1 MKITFNPTIKNYQT
15 NYKPL
20 KSNSAPMKSYA
31 NINGLNCLANYDLT
45 FCSRTPRA
53 IYAIDYDGNYEKIES
68 ISKVENAVSGAIG
81 AVLDGRCAV
90 FDNRTYIY
98 ADCAESSDGK
108 IDSNAIYKAI
118 LRFQNAQNQPLYAI
132 DFNGNLQRFNN
143 RKEAS
148 TAFNI
153 PLNNIN
159 QVLNHTIETTNGYVF
174 IRAFDVEMRDKNG
187 KLLKDENNKPILDME
202 TINKL
207 REGFLYAGRGFAVV
221 SIDKKGNIIQ
231 YQNLKEAA
239 KKTANKRENIAQA
252 LSSGKITQGKYA
264 FARLADVVLIDE
276 FGDVVFDENNDFVI
290 DYDKVEEFR
299 QMAFEK

>member
-15 NYKPL
+15 CFKQSKANVSKHE
-20 KSNSAPMKSYA
+20 NSQ
-31 NINGLNCLANYDLT
+31 NLNGLDCATNYNLA
-45 FCSRTPRA
+45 FRSRTPRA
-53 IYAIDYDGNYEKIES
+53 VYAIDYDGNYEKIES

-90 FDNRTYIY
+90 FDNKTYIY
-98 ADCAESSDGK
+98 ADYAESSDGK

-132 DFNGNLQRFNN
+132 DFNGNLQRFSN

-148 TAFNI
+148 VALDI

-207 REGFLYAGRGFAVV
+207 KEGFLYAGRGFAVV

-239 KKTANKRENIAQA
+239 KKTANKRENIAQV

-264 FARLADVVLIDE
+264 FARLA
-276 FGDVVFDENNDFVI
+276 DVVFDENNDFVI